1 MVTSTNRNHFADVSE
16 MVGDSPL
23 PLGWGGGDGN
33 RLTHIKNDLFDTI
46 AIYSRI

>member
-1 MVTSTNRNHFADVSE
+1 MHINRLSYTVATRGGESL
-16 MVGDSPL
+16 L